1 MKKVIAGIVTAL
13 AVVVLCMCLTACST
27 GIVGTYKFSKMS
39 MTQGGISVEIKAGEE
54 YMGVTVSEDA
64 YTLEVKE
71 DNTLEL
77 KVNMGQEMTETGTW
91 EEKDGKYILT
101 IDGESIEG
109 TLNGNVLSFEM
120 EGVKLELKK

>member
-1 MKKVIAGIVTAL
+1 MKKVIAGIVSAL